1 MGMKIPIMGKKLTSR
16 TSRPPRAPRGSGIA
30 SALFSTTQPRVLGLL
45 FGQPERSFFASQV
58 IALAGGD
65 TGAVQRELARLEAA
79 GLVASRR
86 VGTQKHYQA
95 DAQSPVFAELCSL
108 VRKTVGPAEPLRVA
122 LAPIAQAIQ
131 LAFVFGS
138 VAKKADSSDSD
149 IDLLVVSD
157 SLSYADVY
165 PLLEDAS
172 RHLGRTV
179 NPSIYTQADLARGRK
194 TGGAFLKRV
203 MAQPKLWV
211 IGEEHDIA
219 A

>member
-1 MGMKIPIMGKKLTSR
+1 MGKKIASPTSR
-16 TSRPPRAPRGSGIA
+16 APRAPRGSGIA
-30 SALFSTTQPRVLGLL
+30 SALFTTTQQRVLGLL
-45 FGQPERSFFASQV
+45 FGQPERSFFANQV
-58 IALAGGD
+58 IALAGGG

-79 GLVASRR
+79 GLVETRR

-95 DAQSPVFAELCSL
+95 SAQSPVFTELCSL
-108 VRKTVGPAEPLRVA
+108 VQKTIGLAEPLRVA
-122 LAPIAQAIQ
+122 LAPVAQAIQ

-138 VAKKADSSDSD
+138 VAKKADNSDSD

-172 RHLGRTV
+172 RQLGRTV
-179 NPSIYTQADLARGRK
+179 SPSIYTQADLARGRK
-194 TGGAFLKRV
+194 AGAGFLKRV

-211 IGEEHDIA
+211 IGEERDITA
-219 A
+219 